1 MQRNFI
7 LTDVMKTGYHQQ
19 LEQFINLHSLADQ
32 TFDITGE
39 YYTLHDY
46 DLDSY
51 NRKFAI
57 IDCRTSN
64 IIIVKNTEYAKELK
78 RRCALLHS
86 QGFKFI
92 KATPWE
98 SLDTV
103 NTVTHYPEIDIEH
116 VKWTGG
122 TSWFW
127 FYMYQK
133 HKDSKLSL
141 IHI

>member
-51 NRKFAI
+51 DRKFAI
-57 IDCRTSN
+57 ICLLYTSPSP
-64 IIIVKNTEYAKELK
+64 
-78 RRCALLHS
+78 R
-86 QGFKFI
+86 
-92 KATPWE
+92 
-98 SLDTV
+98 D
-103 NTVTHYPEIDIEH
+103 
-116 VKWTGG
+116 
-122 TSWFW
+122 
-127 FYMYQK
+127 
-133 HKDSKLSL
+133 
-141 IHI
+141 